1 MREPSYTFHGK
12 IQGSLVYCP
21 ECKVHRDHGGAIP
34 KDLWQ
39 LEEPPLRLLAKV
51 MGRYFIVLREFQL
64 FLTALVAFKYSFTSL
79 LPLFHYFTSTATA
92 LPPSKPTTLKTPA
105 SKVILLRRER
115 STKAGFNNN
124 MSSIMSILSFSAAL
138 FAATTSAH
146 MILGS
151 PPPYGSPDNS
161 PLVADGS
168 NFPCKATSNAG
179 AIVTEMAIGAAQPLW
194 FIGSAVHGGGSCQIS
209 LTTDMPATKSS
220 SWMVIHSIE
229 GGCPAKGVS
238 GNDAAG
244 QSGGSNYTYTIP
256 QGITPGS
263 YTLAWTWFNKIG
275 NREMYMNCASIKVSG
290 GSKKRAATLNET
302 LGIPELYERTT
313 PSFPGMFKANIPTTD
328 CETVDSADVLFPDPG
343 ASVEKDGTSALTA
356 PTGAKCNVVAG
367 GGSSASNSS
376 TAAAG
381 SSSSGSSS
389 GSSGSGSSGS
399 GSSGSGSSAPASPG
413 SSSAASAAPSMATS
427 DAPASAATSMAAAP
441 SVSASPVV
449 AAAPS
454 VAAAAPSSAPSAI
467 TNSSSSSTTPSTSST
482 GTCSTAG
489 QSVCSPDGKQI
500 GECTPQL
507 TVTWIPVADGTKCV
521 GGYQVFA
528 KRSNPKFQK
537 GYVRRGEGL
546 GIW

>member
-1 MREPSYTFHGK
+1 
-12 IQGSLVYCP
+12 
-21 ECKVHRDHGGAIP
+21 
-34 KDLWQ
+34 
-39 LEEPPLRLLAKV
+39 
-51 MGRYFIVLREFQL
+51 
-64 FLTALVAFKYSFTSL
+64 
-79 LPLFHYFTSTATA
+79 
-92 LPPSKPTTLKTPA
+92 
-105 SKVILLRRER
+105 
-115 STKAGFNNN
+115 
-124 MSSIMSILSFSAAL
+124 MSILSFSSAL

-179 AIVTEMAIGAAQPLW
+179 AIVTEMAIGAPQPLW

-367 GGSSASNSS
+367 GGSSSSNSS

-381 SSSSGSSS
+381 SSSSGSS
-389 GSSGSGSSGS
+389 GSGSSGS
-399 GSSGSGSSAPASPG
+399 GLSGSGSSAPASPG

-427 DAPASAATSMAAAP
+427 DAPAPAATSMAAAP

-546 GIW
+546 GLW